1 MDINYIKEFVL
12 LAETQN
18 YLEASDALFIS
29 QSSLSKH
36 IKALEKDLGVSLFD
50 RTTRKVSLTE
60 FGELFLPY
68 AKEIAD
74 LQYQYTTAILN
85 RTQHHQQS
93 IVIGSVPAIAPYQIT
108 DCIMRFQEE
117 NSKFSVR
124 LVEGE
129 SAELKEM
136 LRQNKCD
143 LAFIRDMKEEDDEF
157 SKLPFTTDRLAA
169 VFPAKHPLAKEKVV
183 DIVQLEN
190 ERFLFLQPDTML
202 FSICTQACEEA
213 GFSPDVIFT
222 GKRAENIV
230 DLVEKGM
237 GVALLMRKPVESFT
251 NREISVVDVSP
262 IITTRI
268 SLYYK
273 KDARLSLVARH
284 FIACVKLKK
293 SDN

>member
-36 IKALEKDLGVSLFD
+36 IKALEKELGVSLFD
-50 RTTRKVSLTE
+50 RTTRKVSLSE

-85 RTQHHQQS
+85 RTQHHNQS
-93 IVIGSVPAIAPYQIT
+93 IVIGSVPVIAPYQIT
-108 DCIMRFQEE
+108 DCIMKFQEE

-143 LAFIRDMKEEDDEF
+143 FAFIRDIKEEDDEF
-157 SKLPFTTDRLAA
+157 IKLPFTTDHLAA
-169 VFPAKHPLAKEKVV
+169 VFSSKHPLAKETVV
-183 DIVQLEN
+183 DIAQLEN
-190 ERFLFLQPDTML
+190 EKFLFLQPDTML

-213 GFSPDVIFT
+213 GFSPDIIFT

-237 GVALLMRKPVESFT
+237 GVALLMRKPVESFM
-251 NREISVVDVSP
+251 NREISVVDISP
-262 IITTRI
+262 IVTTRI
-268 SLYYK
+268 CLYYK
-273 KDARLSLVARH
+273 KDVRLSLAARH
-284 FIACVKLKK
+284 FIDCVRMKK
-293 SDN
+293 SD

>member
-1 MDINYIKEFVL
+1 MEISYIKEFVI

-50 RTTRKVSLTE
+50 RTTRKVSLSE

-85 RTQHHQQS
+85 RTQNQHQS
-93 IVIGSVPAIAPYQIT
+93 IVIGSVPMIAPYQIT
-108 DCIMRFQEE
+108 DCIMKFQEE
-117 NSKFSVR
+117 NNKFSVR

-129 SAELKEM
+129 SAALKDL

-169 VFPAKHPLAKEKVV
+169 VFPAGHPLAQETSV
-183 DIVQLEN
+183 DIARLKN

-202 FSICTQACEEA
+202 FNICTRACEAA
-213 GFSPDVIFT
+213 GFSPDIIFT

-237 GVALLMRKPVESFT
+237 GVALLMRKPVESFA
-251 NREISVVDVSP
+251 NRSISIVDVAP
-262 IITTRI
+262 VITTKI
-268 SLYYK
+268 NLYYK
-273 KDARLSLVARH
+273 KDTQLSLVARH
-284 FIACVKLKK
+284 FIDCVKLKK
-293 SDN
+293 AGK